1 MKYSLIIIYFF
12 WLISSPFSSWA
23 IESPKDSREVRTGFS
38 QYLSGTE
45 PSNHNSK
52 DSYCFSPSFLVERR
66 PKEIMVSG
74 GVPYEIEALRVG
86 GEFDGKIR
94 FENDVKMRLDEQTAI
109 APIVDVYA
117 DSGKAEF
124 PAGIEL
130 YGSDYLLRGE
140 RATADI
146 NVKALE
152 VKNPEL
158 LFLETGLRV
167 EADFMTQKAD
177 GLSLSKAI
185 LSSCSE
191 SSEGWILSASS
202 IKLRKEKQNAVAR
215 NLLLRIKGV
224 PLGYLPYLP
233 LPLKE
238 GKDRGFRFPSVG
250 LSSNDGFEIGIP
262 YEVSGSDNR
271 QFSVMPRLVTKRGV
285 GFETTGSFG
294 NHLHQTMLSTD
305 YLYKDRLFN
314 GEFSREEFDRL
325 QLPSNESEFNGVDRW
340 SGSVLHKGRFGYFE
354 TELDHNFVSDQDYFR
369 DVSSSYSGIQ
379 REPMSQF
386 ARVGLRFDELK
397 VDVLARDFEVT
408 DSISSSRYRITP
420 EISAAY
426 SLRSPNRPSI
436 SFSFRSTNFSHST
449 WHGVEDLQPEG
460 RRNHVEM
467 ILSQPLATKFG
478 LARVEGGYRYSRY
491 VLDETRGLK
500 EVSGTQ
506 VKQSR
511 GLGFF
516 SFDLRSYFDK
526 DINWRDNPLIQTIE
540 PRFYFLFQEYVDQTR
555 IPVFDVA
562 NFQSGYSR
570 LFRRDHFAGIDRIA
584 DANKVVLGISSS
596 TSSKEG
602 GQELLVFRIGRSF
615 LFEDRRVRLEDRYSV
630 DQDEA
635 LVGDLSVLINDRL
648 SSTIGFVWDD
658 NDKGIRQSSFHL
670 NYRGKRN
677 ELVNVGYRKLV
688 EHDINQTD
696 VSLTW
701 PLFERTSL
709 FAKWQYD
716 WSRNRS
722 SDSFIGF
729 HHENCCLEVKVGY
742 RKSLDIPYS
751 RLYFSPETDES
762 ILLQFNLKGLAE
774 FGSRVE
780 SIMKQGIQ
788 GYSYEN

>member
-94 FENDVKMRLDEQTAI
+94 FENDVKMRLEEQTGI

-130 YGSDYLLRGE
+130 YGPDYLLRGE
-140 RATADI
+140 RAIADL

-185 LSSCSE
+185 LTSCSE

-202 IKLRKEKQNAVAR
+202 IRLRDEKKNAMAR

-271 QFSVMPRLVTKRGV
+271 QFSVAPSLVTKRGV

-294 NHLHQTMLSTD
+294 NHLHQTTLSTG

-314 GEFSREEFDRL
+314 GEFSREEFDLL
-325 QLPSNESEFNGVDRW
+325 QVPSDESKFNGVDRW

-354 TELDHNFVSDQDYFR
+354 TF
-369 DVSSSYSGIQ
+369 
-379 REPMSQF
+379 
-386 ARVGLRFDELK
+386 
-397 VDVLARDFEVT
+397 
-408 DSISSSRYRITP
+408 SSRVY
-420 EISAAY
+420 
-426 SLRSPNRPSI
+426 
-436 SFSFRSTNFSHST
+436 
-449 WHGVEDLQPEG
+449 
-460 RRNHVEM
+460 
-467 ILSQPLATKFG
+467 
-478 LARVEGGYRYSRY
+478 
-491 VLDETRGLK
+491 
-500 EVSGTQ
+500 
-506 VKQSR
+506 
-511 GLGFF
+511 
-516 SFDLRSYFDK
+516 
-526 DINWRDNPLIQTIE
+526 
-540 PRFYFLFQEYVDQTR
+540 
-555 IPVFDVA
+555 
-562 NFQSGYSR
+562 
-570 LFRRDHFAGIDRIA
+570 
-584 DANKVVLGISSS
+584 
-596 TSSKEG
+596 
-602 GQELLVFRIGRSF
+602 
-615 LFEDRRVRLEDRYSV
+615 
-630 DQDEA
+630 
-635 LVGDLSVLINDRL
+635 
-648 SSTIGFVWDD
+648 
-658 NDKGIRQSSFHL
+658 
-670 NYRGKRN
+670 
-677 ELVNVGYRKLV
+677 
-688 EHDINQTD
+688 
-696 VSLTW
+696 
-701 PLFERTSL
+701 
-709 FAKWQYD
+709 
-716 WSRNRS
+716 
-722 SDSFIGF
+722 
-729 HHENCCLEVKVGY
+729 
-742 RKSLDIPYS
+742 
-751 RLYFSPETDES
+751 
-762 ILLQFNLKGLAE
+762 
-774 FGSRVE
+774 
-780 SIMKQGIQ
+780 
-788 GYSYEN
+788 